1 MEENLLKLPI
11 SAVSSGHDD
20 IVGDQGA
27 SAEAGSVQEK
37 TDLVGELS
45 RPGEAAA
52 NDLAVVDGRCLYNV
66 IIFNSKARK
75 KLILTLEESFY
86 KFS

>member
-1 MEENLLKLPI
+1 
-11 SAVSSGHDD
+11 VSSGHDD

-45 RPGEAAA
+45 GGGEAAA
-52 NDLAVVDGRCLYNV
+52 NDLAIVSGV
-66 IIFNSKARK
+66 
-75 KLILTLEESFY
+75 
-86 KFS
+86 